1 MGNPGGNGS
10 LEYLNRKEEIIIRQ
24 NKIKEQIM
32 INSLNNLHF
41 CSFVDEKT
49 KNRIRVVLQ
58 YINAYNANPE
68 KIIFKE
74 NEDEINIENLKKVV
88 KKIQNNGKWLIPSPA
103 DISSKWYEVEV
114 FDINLAIRELF
125 KLYGEDFFTI
135 VLKDEMVLIDVFWD
149 EEYKGIHSTLG
160 IYCIFIKNI

>member
-1 MGNPGGNGS
+1 M
-10 LEYLNRKEEIIIRQ
+10 EYLNRREQIIIKQ
-24 NKIKEQIM
+24 NKRKEQIM
-32 INSLNNLHF
+32 INSLNDLHF
-41 CSFVDEKT
+41 RSFVDEET

-58 YINAYNANPE
+58 YVNTYNAKPE

-74 NEDEINIENLKKVV
+74 NEDGINIENLKNIVE
-88 KKIQNNGKWLIPSPA
+88 KIQNNGKWLIPSPV

-114 FDINLAIRELF
+114 FDINLAIRELY

-149 EEYKGIHSTLG
+149 EEYKGIYSPLG